1 MADESQLPAP
11 TLIYIVGPPA
21 VGKMTVG
28 QAIETRTGLRVF
40 HNHLSIDPVLRFFE
54 FGSPPFS
61 RLVSEFR
68 ARLFEEV
75 ATSDLPGV
83 IFTYVWDFDTPGDE
97 QELQAYARPFHERGG
112 RVLYVELE
120 ASQSERL
127 QRNEHADRLAA
138 KPTKRDLEASRRNLL
153 DLDAQYRLNSAGQ
166 FDGRADYLRID
177 NTYLSPAEVAD
188 QVVRHFRLN
197 PIEPDAEITA
207 SSLPAVTT
215 N

>member
-1 MADESQLPAP
+1 MERCPGKPLAASHIVWFMTDESQPPAP

-28 QAIETRTGLRVF
+28 HAIEARIGLRVF

-61 RLVSEFR
+61 RLVREFR

-75 ATSDLPGV
+75 AASDLPGL
-83 IFTYVWDFDTPGDE
+83 IFTYVWDFDAPSDE
-97 QELQAYARPFHERGG
+97 QALQAYARPFHDRGG

-127 QRNEHADRLAA
+127 QRNVHADRLAA
-138 KPTKRDLEASRRNLL
+138 KPTKRDVEASRRNL
-153 DLDAQYRLNSAGQ
+153 
-166 FDGRADYLRID
+166 
-177 NTYLSPAEVAD
+177 
-188 QVVRHFRLN
+188 
-197 PIEPDAEITA
+197 PIGYI
-207 SSLPAVTT
+207 S
-215 N
+215 